1 MSLGMHDYG
10 PSTYGDHIADVYDAW
25 FHPPSDPAAAID
37 FLAELVGSGPALEL
51 AIGTGRIALPL
62 ATRGVEIQGIDAS
75 AAMVAKLREKP
86 GGTDI
91 PVTMGDFADVPVEGR
106 FQLVF
111 VVFNTLFALLTQ
123 DDQRR
128 CPPGGGRP
136 RDPRG
141 IAARCRE
148 PAGELSAGRARG
160 DRITDIPRRA
170 PIRLALRARSHGR
183 AGRASASGTMGR
195 LEPRAVHRR
204 REARL
209 GVRTFPVLAGLLEH
223 RHAARSAQEPTA
235 FHRSPAP
242 HTGSGLELR
251 PPDRVGHGSPLGAAL
266 VLQLDQVGQDRPGGQ
281 LVEVDRMVAVDRR
294 DDLLRRRQPGRER
307 GEYLLLPGRPMLQ
320 VFLQLPRAIEHGGAV
335 ARVDHARGQVHHP
348 PE

>member
-1 MSLGMHDYG
+1 MMSLGMHDYG
-10 PSTYGDHIADVYDAW
+10 PSTYGDHIADAYDAW

-128 CPPGGGRP
+128 CLRNVADHLTDDGVFVVEAFVPDIARF
-136 RDPRG
+136 DRG
-141 IAARCRE
+141 QRVDARRVE
-148 PAGELSAGRARG
+148 VGRAILEVSRHDAG
-160 DRITDIPRRA
+160 NQRVSSQLVVLEETGLRI
-170 PIRLALRARSHGR
+170 
-183 AGRASASGTMGR
+183 
-195 LEPRAVHRR
+195 
-204 REARL
+204 
-209 GVRTFPVLAGLLEH
+209 FPVELRYVWPSELDLMAELAGLRL
-223 RHAARSAQEPTA
+223 
-235 FHRSPAP
+235 
-242 HTGSGLELR
+242 
-251 PPDRVGHGSPLGAAL
+251 
-266 VLQLDQVGQDRPGGQ
+266 
-281 LVEVDRMVAVDRR
+281 
-294 DDLLRRRQPGRER
+294 RER
-307 GEYLLLPGRPMLQ
+307 WGDWNRERFTGDGKHVSVYERS
-320 VFLQLPRAIEHGGAV
+320 RS
-335 ARVDHARGQVHHP
+335 
-348 PE
+348 

>member
-10 PSTYGDHIADVYDAW
+10 PSTYGDHIADAYDAW

-111 VVFNTLFALLTQ
+111 ALLTQ

-128 CPPGGGRP
+128 CLRNVADHLTDDGVFVVEAFVPDIARF
-136 RDPRG
+136 DRG
-141 IAARCRE
+141 QRVDARRVE
-148 PAGELSAGRARG
+148 VGRAILEVSRHDAG
-160 DRITDIPRRA
+160 NQRVSSQLVVLEETGLRI
-170 PIRLALRARSHGR
+170 
-183 AGRASASGTMGR
+183 
-195 LEPRAVHRR
+195 
-204 REARL
+204 
-209 GVRTFPVLAGLLEH
+209 FPVELRYVWPSELDLMAELAGLRL
-223 RHAARSAQEPTA
+223 
-235 FHRSPAP
+235 
-242 HTGSGLELR
+242 
-251 PPDRVGHGSPLGAAL
+251 
-266 VLQLDQVGQDRPGGQ
+266 
-281 LVEVDRMVAVDRR
+281 
-294 DDLLRRRQPGRER
+294 RER
-307 GEYLLLPGRPMLQ
+307 WGDWNRERFTGDGKHVSVYERS
-320 VFLQLPRAIEHGGAV
+320 RS
-335 ARVDHARGQVHHP
+335 
-348 PE
+348 

>member
-10 PSTYGDHIADVYDAW
+10 PSTYGDHIADAYDAW

-128 CPPGGGRP
+128 CLRNVADHLTDDGVFVVEAFVPDIARF
-136 RDPRG
+136 DRG
-141 IAARCRE
+141 QRVDARRVE
-148 PAGELSAGRARG
+148 VGRAILEVSRHDAG
-160 DRITDIPRRA
+160 NQRVSSQLVVLEETGLRI
-170 PIRLALRARSHGR
+170 
-183 AGRASASGTMGR
+183 
-195 LEPRAVHRR
+195 
-204 REARL
+204 
-209 GVRTFPVLAGLLEH
+209 FPVELRYAWPSELDLMAELAGLRL
-223 RHAARSAQEPTA
+223 
-235 FHRSPAP
+235 
-242 HTGSGLELR
+242 
-251 PPDRVGHGSPLGAAL
+251 
-266 VLQLDQVGQDRPGGQ
+266 
-281 LVEVDRMVAVDRR
+281 
-294 DDLLRRRQPGRER
+294 RER
-307 GEYLLLPGRPMLQ
+307 WGDWNRERFTGDGKHVSVYERS
-320 VFLQLPRAIEHGGAV
+320 RS
-335 ARVDHARGQVHHP
+335 
-348 PE
+348 